1 MTTDDL
7 VEAPP
12 LPTGR
17 RFALVIATSTY
28 DHPEYHDLPATA
40 QDATAMRDML
50 GDPDICAFEVQTLV
64 DRTAPEIRIAINK
77 VFNERRAGDLV
88 LVYFSGHGVKDDD
101 GRLHFVATDTDP
113 ATLQATAVSSRYLLD
128 LSGAAAADRQI
139 IVLDCCFSGA
149 YDAKGVGFADLL
161 TLDEMEDE
169 TASIGR
175 YFITASRG
183 AEYSFQK
190 RRRDGEVAGSVFT
203 TAFVDGV
210 RTGLADVNNTGRITI
225 QDAYRHAFT
234 VVTRDSR
241 RRAGGLAAPPPS
253 VTWLK
258 VAAMAVAGVVV
269 VLIGNTNRG
278 AGLVVVVNPM
288 RPLLRDPKTQ
298 PPLVDGGPFAVAGQA
313 LRIAIH
319 RRLHDGLA
327 RHAYTSPATDFVL
340 LEPYERDL
348 RLFDYPLMTYSLR
361 HEVVRR
367 GYRTTVKTLLGDYER
382 YADVFERNRVTLEI
396 ARDTGRQIDPRPLAH
411 LHRLRPICAA
421 G

>member
-234 VVTRDSR
+234 IVTRDGR
-241 RRAGGLAAPPPS
+241 RQNPQFNLIGGEGRGVVFARNPVGIKASARGLSQPLAAP
-253 VTWLK
+253 
-258 VAAMAVAGVVV
+258 A
-269 VLIGNTNRG
+269 
-278 AGLVVVVNPM
+278 
-288 RPLLRDPKTQ
+288 RPAQ
-298 PPLVDGGPFAVAGQA
+298 S
-313 LRIAIH
+313 
-319 RRLHDGLA
+319 RRLHAVQALGELLHDESPPKEAAA
-327 RHAYTSPATDFVL
+327 RRHLEGPA
-340 LEPYERDL
+340 
-348 RLFDYPLMTYSLR
+348 
-361 HEVVRR
+361 
-367 GYRTTVKTLLGDYER
+367 
-382 YADVFERNRVTLEI
+382 
-396 ARDTGRQIDPRPLAH
+396 
-411 LHRLRPICAA
+411 AA
-421 G
+421 GRSPLPPPAGR